1 MYRVFFENT
10 VQIFG
15 LSLPELLNIGCI
27 AYIFVLFAARNIHNK
42 RVVLPFVGYMVALLV
57 YLAAHM
63 WNILHFDESI
73 LNGADMSVIKEAY
86 YICRVYLVPLVYFYI
101 LICSNI
107 GSETFERVNKWLS
120 GFISA
125 VIVVTNFFKVGFIT
139 YASTLDGNTFIN
151 RSIFDWF
158 TNPDLENPSY
168 MASKGWFY
176 MGNQI
181 GIILFILFPLTVL
194 CAVKKPKISNFA
206 LVALQG
212 VAMIMVGTKV
222 SAVGM
227 ILILLAAAFIVVLFS
242 VIFKQLK
249 VNVKAVT
256 SFLVVCLVTV
266 SLFAYSPMLAIQN
279 KRTEAYSPSDFGQ
292 MGKDELIKNLTDDDD
307 PDSSKPVEE
316 LKPVDDPE
324 KIADFAENL
333 RRYHY
338 GYGIEEEFIELFSV
352 EENIDFWW
360 NIVFGSNVANMDFRD
375 FKQEIYEEVL
385 TKNDRSFDRW
395 LGIGYTSNFPY
406 TEKDLTGQNVWFGYI
421 GTLLLIGPYLLC
433 LIYIVCRILKN
444 YKTHLKYENAFFAV
458 SLIGSILL
466 SLMAGHLFFGVFSIT
481 IYAWVLVGV
490 CKYQSTFGD
499 KQ

>member
-27 AYIFVLFAARNIHNK
+27 AYIFVLFAIKNIHNK
-42 RVVLPFVGYMVALLV
+42 RVVLPFIGYMVALLV

-86 YICRVYLVPLVYFYI
+86 YMCRVYLVPLVYFYI

-120 GFISA
+120 GFIST

-158 TNPDLENPSY
+158 ANPDLENPSY

-266 SLFAYSPMLAIQN
+266 LLFAYSPMLAIQN
-279 KRTEAYSPSDFGQ
+279 KRTEAYSSSDFGQ

-375 FKQEIYEEVL
+375 FKQEIYQEVL
-385 TKNDRSFDRW
+385 TKNDRCLDRW

-421 GTLLLIGPYLLC
+421 GTLLLIGPYLFC
-433 LIYIVCRILKN
+433 LIYIICHILKN

-490 CKYQSTFGD
+490 YKYQSTFGVE
-499 KQ
+499 Q